1 METMPDT
8 PVAPSSPPTLDGTF
22 TTEDFPTTE
31 TTDLFKTASE
41 TMASPPVSRR
51 DMNETVTLTTQM
63 DRQCGLAASPVRDN
77 YPSPDIVVGHNN
89 MNSTFAID
97 GVEPMEVDSNTMDVA
112 KFGPVLADMSVIVP
126 PPSVRLPPP
135 PASR

>member
-8 PVAPSSPPTLDGTF
+8 PVAPSSPPPTLDGTF
-22 TTEDFPTTE
+22 TTEGVPTTA
-31 TTDLFKTASE
+31 TTATL
-41 TMASPPVSRR
+41 PVARR
-51 DMNETVTLTTQM
+51 DMNETVTLVTQM